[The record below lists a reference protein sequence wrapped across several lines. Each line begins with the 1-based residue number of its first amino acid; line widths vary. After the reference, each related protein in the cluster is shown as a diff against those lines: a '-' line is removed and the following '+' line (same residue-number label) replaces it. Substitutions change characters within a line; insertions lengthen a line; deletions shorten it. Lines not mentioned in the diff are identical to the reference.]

1 MSSLID
7 RHVRLFSARNLE
19 EPMMTALVRTL
30 CSRIVQLRNL
40 KREYETN
47 ENNESGR
54 KADLRPGLFRLLRIP
69 SLPSCFGR
77 SVGTRFASP
86 AIHRFAC
93 LTMIVVMSVQGV
105 LSAPEVSGAAVK
117 AVSAAAAGY
126 GQGAHFWWRSS
137 GWAARYERLRNEY
150 LPNIG
155 AQARPKGWDGKGA
168 PRNSRPAPPAVETQQ
183 ERNQKIA
190 RVKIFP
196 GDVELKTGEQVIF
209 NAVAFDQNDNPVG
222 GVDVKWEALHEE
234 KNQPLTI
241 ISPGTFVSGVPGK
254 FIVTADVAGR
264 KERVKVTVTGEARRP
279 NIKSRSEEP
288 KSSGESRRVGS
299 LRAPVSGDQKRIA
312 RLGKR
317 TGAPALPAPL
327 RASSAPMAA
336 RRALLLDD
344 DTGWNETNNNTAFC

>member
-1 MSSLID
+1 
-7 RHVRLFSARNLE
+7 
-19 EPMMTALVRTL
+19 MMTALVRAL
-30 CSRIVQLRNL
+30 YSRIVQLRNR
-40 KREYETN
+40 KRDYETNENN

-54 KADLRPGLFRLLRIP
+54 KADVRPWLFRLFRIP
-69 SLPSCFGR
+69 SLPSCFGP
-77 SVGTRFASP
+77 SVGTRFASS

-117 AVSAAAAGY
+117 AVTAAAAGY
-126 GQGAHFWWRSS
+126 VQDTHLWWHSS
-137 GWAARYERLRNEY
+137 GWAASYERLRNEY
-150 LPNIG
+150 LPG
-155 AQARPKGWDGKGA
+155 VTAQARPKGWDGKGA

-183 ERNQKIA
+183 DRDRKIA

-196 GDVELKTGEQVIF
+196 GDVELKTGEQIIF
-209 NAVAFDQNDNPVG
+209 NAVAFDQDNNPVG

-241 ISPGTFVSGVPGK
+241 TSPGTFVSGVPGK
-254 FIVTADVAGR
+254 FIVTAEVAGR
-264 KERVKVTVTGEARRP
+264 KERVKVTVTGEPRRP

-312 RLGKR
+312 MRGKR
-317 TGAPALPAPL
+317 AGAPALPAPL

-336 RRALLLDD
+336 RPALLLPGEDG
-344 DTGWNETNNNTAFC
+344 TGWTAGNSGTAFCAGCERG